1 MLNIDKD
8 VLKAAAQVAQTGTL
22 KAEDLHHRVRNLNL
36 NLGEVSLAL
45 LHLRD
50 EGLVVTEP
58 TVGDP
63 LDGHFAFR
71 LTSQGLEQAAN
82 I

>member
-1 MLNIDKD
+1 MNIEQE
-8 VLKAAAQVAQTGTL
+8 VLKAAAELEPSKAW
-22 KAEDLHHRVRNLNL
+22 KAEELHGQLTRLNL
-36 NLGEVSLAL
+36 NLEEVSLAL

-50 EGLVVTEP
+50 DGLVVTEP

-63 LDGHFAFR
+63 LDGHFCFR
-71 LTSQGLEQAAN
+71 LTSEGLQTAAQ

>member
-1 MLNIDKD
+1 MLEIDKD
-8 VLKAAAQVAQTGTL
+8 VLKAAAAVARTGTL
-22 KAEDLHHRVRNLNL
+22 KAEELHHRLNNLNL

-63 LDGHFAFR
+63 LDGNFSFR
-71 LTSQGLEQAAN
+71 LTSEGLEQASH